1 MEILMKKWLIP
12 GLLSAAVAT
21 PVLAGDEVKLDT
33 VEQKVSYGFGMKIGR
48 DIAKQGLKID
58 ADALAAAIRDVL
70 KGEKP
75 RLTPEELKTA
85 METYRN
91 QLIAEQHAKAEAN
104 AKAGE
109 AYLAE
114 NARKPGVKS
123 LPSGLQ
129 YKVVQQGNG
138 PKPKATDTVSVHYEG
153 RLIDGTVFDSSY
165 KRGKPTSFRVSNV
178 IKGWQEALQ
187 LMPVGSKW
195 QIVIP
200 ADLAYGTKG
209 AGDTIGPN
217 STLVFDVELLEIK
230 DK

>member
-1 MEILMKKWLIP
+1 MKKWLIP